1 MGSTGIFVRTKAI
14 TRLLFTVGVVTWLAL
29 VFTDLSNL
37 FSVVNGIKPDVPI
50 WLPGVILN
58 LFILSLFYYYKLK
71 IERDEVLNF
80 VDLLWRVFATG
91 LIATVTSL
99 ALRLVEFLLNNTK
112 LTTHPVFQDLFYLI
126 NLGLMISFLMM
137 AFSAWKR
144 LILYQKSKW
153 LLRLW
158 AFFEFGLLITL
169 IYNSFRV
176 PLIEWLYVT
185 LLGIFIVVGL
195 VLSGNMKWVA
205 FLNFR
210 QKWTSL
216 LLLLLTVFYLLYIFY
231 TNSSLSERI
240 GNVYP
245 YFTHYR
251 YHIFILS
258 LMVFVTGYSIFS
270 FLVIL
275 FNLPTTS
282 VFEQK
287 LEEVVNFQRISQS
300 IQTEQSEES
309 VYNILLE
316 TSVSSV
322 FADAAWLEINSNA
335 HEQKLFTYKITDKE
349 SHDIINHLNAH
360 NIKGVFDQG
369 SEKTKNLSK
378 HLASLKGS
386 RFRSI
391 LAFPIYVKGDNIGT
405 LALLKELPE
414 SFNKEMT
421 KIVSTFSNQA
431 GISIENFRLMEEA
444 LQNER
449 YKEELKIAKMVQK
462 SLLPTLLEQDID
474 FEIAAFS
481 ESADEVGGDYYDT
494 LRVNENLVSIIIAD
508 VSGKGTTAAFHM
520 SQMKGIFHSLAQRD
534 IEPDNFMVLANQAL
548 VYCLERGSFIS
559 ATYFIINTQTKKIR
573 YARAGHCPVLYYS
586 AEKQTL
592 EYFKDKGVAL
602 GMVRN
607 RSYSNFIQAYEFE
620 YKPGDLMVLYTDG
633 ITEAKDNKGTEFG
646 YDRLLSMVKDVHLL
660 SAKGIQDHLIGK
672 LYEFTGT
679 DNIDDDYTTMIVKFN
694 EHEKS
699 GQQVNR
705 QDTKEGTL
713 ISK

>member
-1 MGSTGIFVRTKAI
+1 MRSKAI
-14 TRLLFTVGVVTWLAL
+14 SRLLFTVGVITWLAL
-29 VFTDLSNL
+29 LFTDISIHLEFAHKTN
-37 FSVVNGIKPDVPI
+37 PDLPV
-50 WLPGVILN
+50 WLPNIILN
-58 LFILSLFYYYKLK
+58 LFIVSLFYYYKIK

-91 LIATVTSL
+91 LIATVVSL
-99 ALRLVEFLLNNTK
+99 GLRLIEYLLGDTA
-112 LTTHPVFQDLFYLI
+112 LTHHIVFIDLIYMI
-126 NLGLMISFLMM
+126 NLGLMIGFLMM
-137 AFSAWKR
+137 AFAAWKR

-158 AFFEFGLLITL
+158 AFFEIGLLISL
-169 IYNSFRV
+169 VYNSFKV
-176 PLIEWLYVT
+176 PLVEWLYGT
-185 LLGIFIVVGL
+185 MLGIFVITGL

-231 TNSSLSERI
+231 TNSSLSEEI
-240 GNVYP
+240 NNSSQ
-245 YFTHYR
+245 YFTDYR
-251 YHIFILS
+251 YHIFIFS
-258 LMVFVTGYSIFS
+258 LIVFVTVYSIFS

-322 FADAAWLEINSNA
+322 FADAAWLEINSNERE
-335 HEQKLFTYKITDKE
+335 HKLFTYKITDKE
-349 SHDIINHLNAH
+349 SYDIINHLKAH
-360 NIKGVFDQG
+360 NVKGILDQG

-391 LAFPIYVKGDNIGT
+391 LAFPIYVKGQNIGT

-462 SLLPTLLEQDID
+462 SLLPTILEQDQD
-474 FEIAAFS
+474 FEVAAFS

-494 LRVNENLVSIIIAD
+494 LRIDKHLISIIIAD

-534 IEPDNFMVLANQAL
+534 IEPKEFMIQANQAL

-559 ATYFIINTQTKKIR
+559 ATYFIIDTEKKFVR
-573 YARAGHCPVLYYS
+573 YARAGHCPVLYYC
-586 AEKQTL
+586 AETKSSQ
-592 EYFKDKGVAL
+592 YFKDKGVAL

-607 RSYSNFIQAYEFE
+607 KSYCNFIQTNSFNYR
-620 YKPGDLMVLYTDG
+620 PGDIMILYTDG
-633 ITEAKDNKGTEFG
+633 ITEAKDGKGDEFG
-646 YDRLLSMVKDVHLL
+646 YERL
-660 SAKGIQDHLIGK
+660 SAVVNEASNLSPLQIQNHLINK
-672 LYEFTGT
+672 LYEFSGT
-679 DNIDDDYTTMIVKFN
+679 SNIDDDYTTMIVKF
-694 EHEKS
+694 K
-699 GQQVNR
+699 
-705 QDTKEGTL
+705 
-713 ISK
+713 

>member
-1 MGSTGIFVRTKAI
+1 MRSKAI
-14 TRLLFTVGVVTWLAL
+14 SRILFSVGVITWLAL
-29 VFTDLSNL
+29 LFTDISILLS
-37 FSVVNGIKPDVPI
+37 SVNNIKPDLPV
-50 WLPGVILN
+50 WLPGIILN
-58 LFILSLFYYYKLK
+58 LFIVSLFYYYKIK

-91 LIATVTSL
+91 LIATVISL
-99 ALRLVEFLLNNTK
+99 GLRLIEYLLGDTT
-112 LTTHPVFQDLFYLI
+112 LTRHIVFRDLVYII
-126 NLGLMISFLMM
+126 NLGLMIGFLMM
-137 AFSAWKR
+137 AFAAWKR

-158 AFFEFGLLITL
+158 AFFEIGLLISL
-169 IYNSFRV
+169 VYNSFKF
-176 PLIEWLYVT
+176 PLVEWLYGT
-185 LLGIFIVVGL
+185 LLGVFVVVGL

-231 TNSSLSERI
+231 TNSSLSESI
-240 GNVYP
+240 GSSSP
-245 YFTHYR
+245 YFTEYR
-251 YHIFILS
+251 YHVFILS
-258 LMVFVTGYSIFS
+258 LIVFVTIYSIFS

-335 HEQKLFTYKITDKE
+335 HEHKIFTYKITDKE
-349 SHDIINHLNAH
+349 SYDIINHLKSQNV
-360 NIKGVFDQG
+360 KGVLDQG

-391 LAFPIYVKGDNIGT
+391 LAFPIYVKGQNIGT

-414 SFNKEMT
+414 SFNREMT

-462 SLLPTLLEQDID
+462 SLLPTILEQDQD
-474 FEIAAFS
+474 FDIAAFS

-494 LRVNENLVSIIIAD
+494 LRIDKHLISIIIAD

-534 IEPDNFMVLANQAL
+534 IEPSEFMVQANQAL

-559 ATYFIINTQTKKIR
+559 ATYFIINTQTKTIR
-573 YARAGHCPVLYYS
+573 YARAGHCPVLYYCADS
-586 AEKQTL
+586 RSSQYL
-592 EYFKDKGVAL
+592 KDKGVAL

-607 RSYSNFIQAYEFE
+607 KTYSSFIQSNVFQ
-620 YKPGDLMVLYTDG
+620 YKPGDIMVLYTDG
-633 ITEAKDNKGTEFG
+633 VTEAKDGKGEEFG
-646 YDRLLSMVKDVHLL
+646 YDRLLSIINEADGM
-660 SAKGIQDHLIGK
+660 SPSEIQNHLINK
-672 LYEFTGT
+672 LYEFSGT
-679 DNIDDDYTTMIVKFN
+679 SNIDDDYTTMIVKF
-694 EHEKS
+694 K
-699 GQQVNR
+699 
-705 QDTKEGTL
+705 
-713 ISK
+713 

>member
-1 MGSTGIFVRTKAI
+1 MRSKAI
-14 TRLLFTVGVVTWLAL
+14 SRLLFSVGVITWLAL
-29 VFTDLSNL
+29 LFTDISTLLS
-37 FSVVNGIKPDVPI
+37 SVNQLKPDIPA

-58 LFILSLFYYYKLK
+58 LFIVSLFYYYRIK
-71 IERDEVLNF
+71 IGRDEVLNF

-91 LIATVTSL
+91 LIATVISL
-99 ALRLVEFLLNNTK
+99 GLRLVEYLLGDTS
-112 LTTHPVFQDLFYLI
+112 LTRNIVFRDLIYLI
-126 NLGLMISFLMM
+126 NVGLMIGFLMM
-137 AFSAWKR
+137 AFAAWKR

-158 AFFEFGLLITL
+158 AFFEIGLLISL
-169 IYNSFRV
+169 VYNSFKV
-176 PLIEWLYVT
+176 PIVEWLYGT
-185 LLGIFIVVGL
+185 MLGIFVIVGL

-216 LLLLLTVFYLLYIFY
+216 LLLLLTVFYLLYIIY
-231 TNSSLSERI
+231 TNSSYSEDI
-240 GNVYP
+240 SNASP
-245 YFTHYR
+245 YFTDYR

-258 LMVFVTGYSIFS
+258 LIVFVTVYSIFS

-335 HEQKLFTYKITDKE
+335 HEHKLFTYKITEKE
-349 SHDIINHLNAH
+349 SYDIINHLKAH
-360 NIKGVFDQG
+360 NVKGVLDQG

-391 LAFPIYVKGDNIGT
+391 LAFPIYVKGQNIGT

-462 SLLPTLLEQDID
+462 SLLPTILEQDND

-494 LRVNENLVSIIIAD
+494 LRVDKHLISIIIAD

-534 IEPDNFMVLANQAL
+534 IEPKEFMVQANQAL

-559 ATYFIINTQTKKIR
+559 ATYFIINTQTKTIQ
-573 YARAGHCPVLYYS
+573 YARAGHCPVLYYC
-586 AEKQTL
+586 AEKKSSQ
-592 EYFKDKGVAL
+592 YFKDKGVAL

-607 RSYSNFIQAYEFE
+607 KSYSSFIQSNVFQ
-620 YKPGDLMVLYTDG
+620 YKAGDIMVLYTDG
-633 ITEAKDNKGTEFG
+633 ITEAKDGKGDEFG
-646 YDRLLSMVKDVHLL
+646 YDRLVEIVNTSNGMSPLE
-660 SAKGIQDHLIGK
+660 IQNHLINK
-672 LYEFTGT
+672 LYEFSGT
-679 DNIDDDYTTMIVKFN
+679 TNINDDYTTMIVKF
-694 EHEKS
+694 K
-699 GQQVNR
+699 
-705 QDTKEGTL
+705 
-713 ISK
+713 

>member
-1 MGSTGIFVRTKAI
+1 MRTKAI
-14 TRLLFTVGVVTWLAL
+14 TRLLFTVGVITWLAL
-29 VFTDLSNL
+29 LFMDLSVQISLANNL
-37 FSVVNGIKPDVPI
+37 PPEVPAWLSGIM
-50 WLPGVILN
+50 LN
-58 LFILSLFYYYKLK
+58 LFIASLFYYYRLT

-91 LIATVTSL
+91 LIATVISL
-99 ALRLVEFLLNNTK
+99 ALRLVEYLLNDTK
-112 LTTHPVFQDLFYLI
+112 LTTHIVFKDLIYMV
-126 NLGLMISFLMM
+126 NLGLMISFLTM
-137 AFSAWKR
+137 AFAAWKR

-158 AFFEFGLLITL
+158 TIFEISLLIAL
-169 IYNSFRV
+169 LYNSFRIEGV
-176 PLIEWLYVT
+176 EWLYYVIFGTLVT
-185 LLGIFIVVGL
+185 LSL

-216 LLLLLTVFYLLYIFY
+216 LLLLLTIFYLMYMFY
-231 TNSSLSERI
+231 TNSSLAESI
-240 GNVYP
+240 GSMTSH
-245 YFTHYR
+245 FTDYR
-251 YHIFILS
+251 EHTFMIALI
-258 LMVFVTGYSIFS
+258 VFVTVYSIFS

-322 FADAAWLEINSNA
+322 FADAAWLEIHSDGGQ
-335 HEQKLFTYKITDKE
+335 HRLFTYKITEKE
-349 SHDIINHLNAH
+349 STDIINHLNSH

-391 LAFPIYVKGDNIGT
+391 LAFPIHVKGENIGT

-414 SFNKEMT
+414 GFNKEMT

-462 SLLPTLLEQDID
+462 SLLPAVLEQAGD

-494 LRVNENLVSIIIAD
+494 LRINDELVSIIIAD

-520 SQMKGIFHSLAQRD
+520 SQMKGIFHSLAQKD
-534 IEPDNFMVLANQAL
+534 IEPDEFMKQANQAL

-559 ATYFIINTQTKKIR
+559 ATYFIINTRMKKIR
-573 YARAGHCPVLYYS
+573 YARAGHCPVLYYCAAKRS
-586 AEKQTL
+586 F

-607 RSYSNFIQAYEFE
+607 KSYANFIQAYEFE
-620 YKPGDLMVLYTDG
+620 YSTGDLMVLYTDG
-633 ITEAKDNKGTEFG
+633 ITEAKDPRGEEFG
-646 YDRLLSMVKDVHLL
+646 YDRLKMAVQEACGQP
-660 SAKGIQDHLIGK
+660 AKKIQDHLIAK

-679 DNIDDDYTTMIVKFN
+679 SNIDDDYTTMIVKFRT
-694 EHEKS
+694 EEVADVEPLS
-699 GQQVNR
+699 VSAVNR
-705 QDTKEGTL
+705 T
-713 ISK
+713 

>member
-1 MGSTGIFVRTKAI
+1 LAFFLISKAVRTKAI
-14 TRLLFTVGVVTWLAL
+14 SRLLFTVGVITWLAL
-29 VFTDLSNL
+29 VFTDIAIHLS
-37 FSVVNGIKPDVPI
+37 FVNSIKRDVPI

-58 LFILSLFYYYKLK
+58 LFILSLFYYYKFK

-91 LIATVTSL
+91 LIATVFSL
-99 ALRLVEFLLNNTK
+99 GLRLVEYLLGDTT
-112 LTTHPVFQDLFYLI
+112 LTRHIVFRDLIYMI
-126 NLGLMISFLMM
+126 NLGLMIGFLMM

-158 AFFEFGLLITL
+158 AFFEIGLLVSL
-169 IYNSFRV
+169 LYNSFKV
-176 PLIEWLYVT
+176 PVVAWLYWP
-185 LLGIFIVVGL
+185 LLGIFVVVGL

-205 FLNFR
+205 FLNFK

-231 TNSSLSERI
+231 TNSSWSENI
-240 GNVYP
+240 SNDSP
-245 YFTHYR
+245 YLTDYR

-258 LMVFVTGYSIFS
+258 LIVFVTVYSIFS

-335 HEQKLFTYKITDKE
+335 HEHKLFTYRITDKE
-349 SHDIINHLNAH
+349 SYDIINHLKTH

-391 LAFPIYVKGDNIGT
+391 LAFPIYVKGQNIGT

-462 SLLPTLLEQDID
+462 SLLPTILEQDKD
-474 FEIAAFS
+474 FDIAAFS

-494 LRVNENLVSIIIAD
+494 LRVDTHLISIIIAD

-534 IEPDNFMVLANQAL
+534 IAPNEFMIQANQAL

-559 ATYFIINTQTKKIR
+559 ATYFMINTQTKTIR
-573 YARAGHCPVLYYS
+573 YARAGHCPVLYYCS
-586 AEKQTL
+586 EKKSL

-607 RSYSNFIQAYEFE
+607 KTYRSFIQSNGFN
-620 YKPGDLMVLYTDG
+620 YKAGDIMVLYTDG
-633 ITEAKDNKGTEFG
+633 ITEAKDGKGEEFG
-646 YDRLLSMVKDVHLL
+646 YDRLADVINEVNDLQPL
-660 SAKGIQDHLIGK
+660 EIQNHLINK
-672 LYEFTGT
+672 LYEFSGT
-679 DNIDDDYTTMIVKFN
+679 SNIDDDYTTMIVKF
-694 EHEKS
+694 K
-699 GQQVNR
+699 
-705 QDTKEGTL
+705 
-713 ISK
+713 